1 MEFLN
6 PFAQPIRKAGRE
18 ASLSD
23 EPILSPLSS
32 IPVPG
37 PRGSGSRFINSV
49 DESIVA
55 GNEATQDV
63 VTTEQRVLLE
73 HHFSKSRNPSFE
85 ERRILAEATG
95 LSIQSVEVCFACS
108 CMSCFLHHP
117 YVFYIPS
124 FLRLHLFLVLFF
136 LYSCICTTPLS
147 FHYPHSL
154 LAAAAAL
161 IVGTDI
167 SLLPI
172 IEPKI

>member
-1 MEFLN
+1 
-6 PFAQPIRKAGRE
+6 
-18 ASLSD
+18 
-23 EPILSPLSS
+23 
-32 IPVPG
+32 
-37 PRGSGSRFINSV
+37 V

-63 VTTEQRVLLE
+63 VAGMTTEQRVLLE
-73 HHFSKSRNPSFE
+73 RHFSKSRNPSFE
-85 ERRILAEATG
+85 ERRLLAEATG
-95 LSIQSVEVCFACS
+95 LSIQSVEVCFACF
-108 CMSCFLHHP
+108 CMSCFLHPP

-136 LYSCICTTPLS
+136 LYSCICTTPHSATTLS
-147 FHYPHSL
+147 FHHPHSL